1 MTALRVGSG
10 ASRRSS
16 APGLASSFS
25 RFSSQGRGSLSPI
38 EGPIFPMYYPAS
50 SLDKELGLISCRTI
64 ASFAGDDCSHSE
76 DSVFGTAGL
85 FGTAP
90 QYQEHQ
96 NGRKRLKNELQ

>member
-1 MTALRVGSG
+1 VLRDVRVRRVGEFLLSLFE
-10 ASRRSS
+10 
-16 APGLASSFS
+16 P
-25 RFSSQGRGSLSPI
+25 GRGSLSPI

-96 NGRKRLKNELQ
+96 NGRKWLKNELQ